1 MLLNAAPVLVSG
13 LATEATGDLADQF
26 TATFTLVRLPL
37 FVAVPLQSALV
48 PLLTR
53 LSTDGAAG
61 ALRRFVLTLAAGI
74 AGLAVLGGLLGLTI
88 GPPLVELLFGE
99 RYALPA
105 GPTALL
111 AVGSGLY
118 LGLLVVSQALLA
130 SGLHRQVAIG
140 WAIGLGAA
148 GLAFALVPDLVLR
161 AALGFT
167 VGSGVA
173 LVWGVVVLLRRPP
186 GRPPPSVPSPL
197 PRRVSVVPDADLLI
211 ALNYYAPYVSG
222 LTNVARDVA
231 VGLVDRGHRVR
242 VVTSRHDPALPERE
256 ELDGV
261 LVERVPVVARLG
273 KGVISPAFVPRV
285 LQASRSA
292 RVTHLHLPM
301 PEAGALALRVH
312 SPLVVTYHC
321 DVSLPPGL
329 VEQGAGWGHGP
340 VQPGCAPT
348 GRPGRR
354 DQPGL
359 RRAQPGVAGHGRTDT
374 VVPPPCHVRPAGRPS
389 FRDGAGLHVGFLG
402 RIVEE
407 KGLQYLV
414 QAFQQLGDPD
424 ARLLIGGDF
433 AAVAG
438 GSVVDQVRGLAAG
451 DERIRFLGFLPEE
464 QIADLYA
471 SIDVFAL
478 PSVNSFEAFGIV
490 QVEAMMAGVPALAS
504 DLPGVRTPVQETG
517 FGVVT
522 TPRDVGDITAG
533 LARLRDAAL
542 DRDAG
547 AQRARDRYAL
557 DTVLDGYEDV
567 LADVARESAQQ

>member
-1 MLLNAAPVLVSG
+1 MA
-13 LATEATGDLADQF
+13 
-26 TATFTLVRLPL
+26 
-37 FVAVPLQSALV
+37 
-48 PLLTR
+48 
-53 LSTDGAAG
+53 
-61 ALRRFVLTLAAGI
+61 
-74 AGLAVLGGLLGLTI
+74 
-88 GPPLVELLFGE
+88 
-99 RYALPA
+99 
-105 GPTALL
+105 
-111 AVGSGLY
+111 
-118 LGLLVVSQALLA
+118 
-130 SGLHRQVAIG
+130 
-140 WAIGLGAA
+140 
-148 GLAFALVPDLVLR
+148 
-161 AALGFT
+161 
-167 VGSGVA
+167 
-173 LVWGVVVLLRRPP
+173 
-186 GRPPPSVPSPL
+186 
-197 PRRVSVVPDADLLI
+197 
-211 ALNYYAPYVSG
+211 
-222 LTNVARDVA
+222 
-231 VGLVDRGHRVR
+231 
-242 VVTSRHDPALPERE
+242 
-256 ELDGV
+256 
-261 LVERVPVVARLG
+261 
-273 KGVISPAFVPRV
+273 
-285 LQASRSA
+285 
-292 RVTHLHLPM
+292 
-301 PEAGALALRVH
+301 
-312 SPLVVTYHC
+312 
-321 DVSLPPGL
+321 
-329 VEQGAGWGHGP
+329 
-340 VQPGCAPT
+340 
-348 GRPGRR
+348 
-354 DQPGL
+354 
-359 RRAQPGVAGHGRTDT
+359 GRTT

-567 LADVARESAQQ
+567 LADVARESAQK

>member
-1 MLLNAAPVLVSG
+1 M
-13 LATEATGDLADQF
+13 
-26 TATFTLVRLPL
+26 
-37 FVAVPLQSALV
+37 
-48 PLLTR
+48 
-53 LSTDGAAG
+53 
-61 ALRRFVLTLAAGI
+61 
-74 AGLAVLGGLLGLTI
+74 
-88 GPPLVELLFGE
+88 
-99 RYALPA
+99 
-105 GPTALL
+105 
-111 AVGSGLY
+111 
-118 LGLLVVSQALLA
+118 
-130 SGLHRQVAIG
+130 
-140 WAIGLGAA
+140 
-148 GLAFALVPDLVLR
+148 
-161 AALGFT
+161 
-167 VGSGVA
+167 
-173 LVWGVVVLLRRPP
+173 
-186 GRPPPSVPSPL
+186 
-197 PRRVSVVPDADLLI
+197 PDADLLI

-261 LVERVPVVARLG
+261 LVERVPVVAHGQGRHQ
-273 KGVISPAFVPRV
+273 PRFR
-285 LQASRSA
+285 AA
-292 RVTHLHLPM
+292 RAAGLPLRPGATHLHLPM

-329 VEQGAGWGHGP
+329 VNRAQGA
-340 VQPGCAPT
+340 VMDLSSRAA
-348 GRPGRR
+348 
-354 DQPGL
+354 L
-359 RRAQPGVAGHGRTDT
+359 RRADRVVVTSQDYAEHSRVWPAMAGRTT

>member
-1 MLLNAAPVLVSG
+1 M
-13 LATEATGDLADQF
+13 
-26 TATFTLVRLPL
+26 
-37 FVAVPLQSALV
+37 
-48 PLLTR
+48 
-53 LSTDGAAG
+53 
-61 ALRRFVLTLAAGI
+61 
-74 AGLAVLGGLLGLTI
+74 
-88 GPPLVELLFGE
+88 
-99 RYALPA
+99 
-105 GPTALL
+105 
-111 AVGSGLY
+111 
-118 LGLLVVSQALLA
+118 
-130 SGLHRQVAIG
+130 
-140 WAIGLGAA
+140 
-148 GLAFALVPDLVLR
+148 
-161 AALGFT
+161 
-167 VGSGVA
+167 
-173 LVWGVVVLLRRPP
+173 
-186 GRPPPSVPSPL
+186 
-197 PRRVSVVPDADLLI
+197 PDADLLI

-329 VEQGAGWGHGP
+329 VNKAQGA
-340 VQPGCAPT
+340 VMDLSSRAA
-348 GRPGRR
+348 
-354 DQPGL
+354 L
-359 RRAQPGVAGHGRTDT
+359 RRADRVVVTSQDYAEHSRVWPAMAGRTT

-557 DTVLDGYEDV
+557 DTVLDGYEEV